1 MYRWGQKSQI
11 HQLICLK
18 NKISFKL
25 QSLLKATSIN
35 FKGYKID
42 LSFWEIAVPRLMGNT
57 EGFAQL
63 FSIKYRLKHNLKT
76 RKHHRSVMLKVLH
89 CGMLRT
95 WRCFSPPINF
105 SPLFSPFPLCPGLDW
120 DILAFIAAF
129 QLLLLGSFPLQCKAS
144 CSFSLLG
151 RVQRGREGEKNTGNR
166 KLCAPSFSSA
176 MSNSNLFL
184 F

>member
-1 MYRWGQKSQI
+1 M
-11 HQLICLK
+11 
-18 NKISFKL
+18 
-25 QSLLKATSIN
+25 TSIN

-63 FSIKYRLKHNLKT
+63 FSIKYRIKHNLKM

-95 WRCFSPPINF
+95 WKCFSLPISF
-105 SPLFSPFPLCPGLDW
+105 SVVSPFPLRTSLDW

-129 QLLLLGSFPLQCKAS
+129 KLLLLGSFSLQCKAYLPFLFTGGQGTERKGRREEQGEQEIVHS
-144 CSFSLLG
+144 VYQEYLKSFSILINVL
-151 RVQRGREGEKNTGNR
+151 V
-166 KLCAPSFSSA
+166 FFF
-176 MSNSNLFL
+176 LFL
-184 F
+184 FLNYLCCNNWNNWC

>member
-1 MYRWGQKSQI
+1 MRTKSQI

-129 QLLLLGSFPLQCKAS
+129 QLLLLGSFPLQCKAYLP
-144 CSFSLLG
+144 SLFTAGQGTERKG
-151 RVQRGREGEKNTGNR
+151 RREEHGEEEIVR
-166 KLCAPSFSSA
+166 SILLICHE
-176 MSNSNLFL
+176 
-184 F
+184 